1 MLNKKFKWLGIQTG
15 CLVLLLGAG
24 GIVFS
29 AGQVASEEEEAE
41 GSYTLEGERLE
52 LAITNFQSKCAVC
65 HGAEGNSPDPP
76 MNLVDEIWRHGY
88 KLTDI
93 EKTIREGVPDT
104 MMQAQK
110 DNLTADEI
118 ADLAKYV
125 KMLAKKMHAKMEEPE
140 REVATALTDRVAS
153 QLPDVSGADVEGRAN
168 FVDDYIFGKMK
179 TDGVPHAKLSTDT
192 EFMRRVYL
200 DLWGRLPDAEQVRK
214 FAADE
219 DPEKRNKLID
229 HLLGLDYMEKAGH
242 DDYKGPWLVEE
253 PFLSKWTYFFG
264 DLFRNGPQGNAEQF
278 REYVNLFLKYNLPYD
293 YVVREMLT
301 ATAITGKINGA
312 TGFLLRNQVDG
323 LRCADVMHEDTCD
336 EIALNATK
344 IFLGVN
350 MECVSCHDGAR
361 HIEDINLWL
370 SQVKR
375 VEFWRQAAFFS
386 NIRIFRATLAN
397 QDFAL
402 LDGPSPRPDPIWQG
416 KIDGFRSTSPPT
428 EFGGLGY
435 RLEAPSVLRPD
446 RNRNV
451 DVYPEYLLTKKRPD
465 RGVNPRHEFAR
476 MLTEDFQFARATVN
490 LIWSKLMTVGIV
502 DPPFEFDLARQDP
515 DNPPPSP
522 WTIQPSHPE
531 LLNVLAKDFQK
542 HHFDLRHLM
551 RTICRS
557 QAYQL
562 SSQFGVEYKSEW
574 DRYYARKLV
583 RRLSAEEIY
592 DGIVKSTNVFGNDV
606 EYVMDLGVP
615 PGNGELKR
623 FLAFFG
629 QSNRTTSAASTDSS
643 IIQAS
648 LMLNSDLVKRKVLVG
663 TEESRVS
670 LLLNHSPP
678 LSNEELVEELF
689 LWTLCRYPTEKERK
703 DSIRHVENY
712 RDKGVEDLQW
722 ALLNKLEFIVNY

>member
-1 MLNKKFKWLGIQTG
+1 MLRKQTSRFG
-15 CLVLLLGAG
+15 ASVACLAVLLAG
-24 GIVFS
+24 NILFS
-29 AGQVASEEEEAE
+29 AHPAASEEVAE
-41 GSYTLEGERLE
+41 DESIRLEGERLE
-52 LAITNFQSKCAVC
+52 STIANFQSKCAVC
-65 HGAEGNSPDPP
+65 HGADGNSPDPP
-76 MNLVDEIWRHGY
+76 MNLVDEIWRHGD
-88 KLTDI
+88 KLADI
-93 EKTIREGVPDT
+93 EKTIRQGVPDT

-110 DNLTADEI
+110 DNLTPEEI

-125 KMLAKKMHAKMEEPE
+125 KMLAKKMHARPEEPE
-140 REVATALTDRVAS
+140 REAATALTDRVAP
-153 QLPDVSGADVEGRAN
+153 QLPDVSRADVEGRAN
-168 FVDDYIFGKMK
+168 FIDDYIFAKMK
-179 TDGVPHAKLSTDT
+179 ADGVPHAKLSTDT

-219 DPEKRNKLID
+219 APDKRNKLID

-242 DDYKGPWLVEE
+242 DDYKGPWLVEK

-278 REYVNLFLKYNLPYD
+278 REYINLFLKYNLPYD

-344 IFLGVN
+344 MFLGVN
-350 MECVSCHDGAR
+350 MECVSCHDGAE

-370 SQVKR
+370 SKVKR

-402 LDGPSPRPDPIWQG
+402 LDGPSPRQDPIWQG
-416 KIDGFRSTSPPT
+416 KIDGFQSTSPPT

-435 RLEAPSVLRPD
+435 RLEAPSVLRPA
-446 RNRNV
+446 RSTSV
-451 DVYPEYLLTKKRPD
+451 DVFPEYLLTKERPD
-465 RGVNPRHEFAR
+465 SGVNPRHEFAR

-502 DPPFEFDLARQDP
+502 DPPLDFDLARQDP
-515 DNPPPSP
+515 DDPPPSP

-531 LLNVLAKDFQK
+531 LLNALAKNFQK

-551 RTICRS
+551 RIICRS
-557 QAYQL
+557 KAYQL
-562 SSQFGVEYKSEW
+562 SSRFEEEYKGEW

-592 DGIVKSTNVFGNDV
+592 DEIVKSTNVFGNDV

-629 QSNRTTSAASTDSS
+629 QANRTTKAPSTNSS

-648 LMLNSDLVKRKVLVG
+648 LMLNSDLVKRKVLAG
-663 TEESRVS
+663 TEDSRVS
-670 LLLNHSPP
+670 LLLSHSPP

-689 LWTLCRYPTEKERK
+689 LWTLSRYPTEKERK
-703 DSIRHVENY
+703 DSVKHVESY